1 MNQIPSKE
9 IERTTGLTRQTLQGY
24 VKAGWI
30 AKPEF
35 KSSGHYGAALY
46 WLPETINRLSLIKSL
61 KKSGYK
67 NETISQI
74 LKGDI

>member
-9 IERTTGLTRQTLQGY
+9 IERTTGLTRQTLQEY

-35 KSSGHYGAALY
+35 KSSGRYGASLR
-46 WLPETINRLSLIKSL
+46 WPETTVEQISMIKSL
-61 KKSGYK
+61 KKAGHK
-67 NETISQI
+67 NEEINQI
-74 LKGDI
+74 LKGK